1 VVDSTKIVGPREV
14 GVLKASG
21 GETLT
26 LVTCYPFYYIGSA
39 PKRFIV
45 HAAQLAVNSRR
56 PPQRG
61 S

>member
-1 VVDSTKIVGPREV
+1 MKVVTTKAIA
-14 GVLKASG
+14 VLEPTPSP
-21 GETLT
+21 ELS

-45 HAAQLAVNSRR
+45 EAKLAGAIQSA
-56 PPQRG
+56 